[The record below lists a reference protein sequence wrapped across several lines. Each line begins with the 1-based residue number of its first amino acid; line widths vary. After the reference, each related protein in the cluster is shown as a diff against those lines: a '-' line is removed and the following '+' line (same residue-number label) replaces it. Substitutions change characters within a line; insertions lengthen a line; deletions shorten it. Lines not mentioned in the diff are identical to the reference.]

1 MAGAATR
8 DERNGLEKFL
18 GIVTEVKAGEG
29 ATALLMTFNILLLLT
44 AYYVI
49 KPVREGLIL
58 AIEGGPKYKAYL
70 GAAIAIVLLF
80 AVPAYGAIAAKAKKH
95 KLVIGV
101 TLFFVSNLVV
111 WRLLSSIESAKSWL
125 GFAFFVWV
133 GVFNVMVVA
142 QFWAFGAD
150 IYNEDQGK
158 RLFPLI
164 GVGASSGAVIGSFV
178 TDQLVLILGKFQMLL
193 VSGAILCVC
202 AFLTWV
208 VHLRVVEEKQKLRA
222 RESSVVHKRLKNT
235 MAASGDDMKAELEKL
250 RNQEPKAKKKPAPS
264 GGSFSMVFR
273 YRYLWMLAL
282 FSLLFTTVNTNGE
295 YILGAIISSSAKEQ
309 VASGAVDA
317 DVGDLISKMFAN
329 FFLYVNIVTFVMQT
343 FVVSRVVKFGGL
355 KWAFLV
361 FPFIALFDAVA
372 LTVAPVLLTL
382 RIFKTSE
389 NAADYSFNNTA
400 RNMLWLP
407 TTRAMKYQAKQAVDT
422 FFVRMGD
429 VASGIGFVF
438 VFAEVLGLG
447 VRSFAITNIIL
458 ASLTVV
464 LCLAILREQ
473 GNLTKMKERGELP
486 EDEEEEA

>member
-1 MAGAATR
+1 MVGTAAR
-8 DERNGLEKFL
+8 DERSGLEKFL

-29 ATALLMTFNILLLLT
+29 VTALLMTFNILLLLT

-111 WRLLSSIESAKSWL
+111 WRLLSSVESAKSWL

-150 IYNEDQGK
+150 IYTEDQGK

-208 VHLRVVEEKQKLRA
+208 VHGRVVEEKQKQRA
-222 RESSVVHKRLKNT
+222 KESAVVHKRLKNT
-235 MAASGDDMKAELEKL
+235 MAASVDDMKAELEKL
-250 RNQEPKAKKKPAPS
+250 RKEEPKPKPKPAS
-264 GGSFSMVFR
+264 GSFSMVFR

-295 YILGAIISSSAKEQ
+295 YILGAIISATAKEQ
-309 VASGAVDA
+309 VAAGAVNA

-329 FFLYVNIVTFVMQT
+329 FFLYVNILTFVMQT
-343 FVVSRVVKFGGL
+343 FLVSRVVKFGGL
-355 KWAFLV
+355 KIAFLV
-361 FPFIALFDAVA
+361 FPVIALFDAVA

-382 RIFKTSE
+382 RIFKTAE
-389 NAADYSFNNTA
+389 NASDYSFNNTA

-447 VRSFAITNIIL
+447 VRSFAITNIVL
-458 ASLTVV
+458 ASLTVI

-473 GNLTKMKERGELP
+473 VNLTKMKERGELP